1 MLDSLWQS
9 TVLLA
14 TGPSV
19 QPSSDRREEER

>member
-1 MLDSLWQS
+1 MLDSLWPLM
-9 TVLLA
+9 VLLV